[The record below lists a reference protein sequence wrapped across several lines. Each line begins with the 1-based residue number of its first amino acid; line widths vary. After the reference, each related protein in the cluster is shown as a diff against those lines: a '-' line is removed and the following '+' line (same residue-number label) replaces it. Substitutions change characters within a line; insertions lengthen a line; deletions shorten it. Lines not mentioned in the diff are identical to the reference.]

1 LEGNVS
7 RPYTYSHT
15 DTVTSWTHYNQPL
28 AHPLG
33 ANFNEIIAEIKYQP
47 IQQLFLSTR
56 FIYSKVGESTKTEN
70 WGNNPIRPYKFVN
83 EFGNYI
89 GQGVQAKQYYV
100 DFLATY
106 EPWHNI
112 FIDLNYIYRKKN
124 SIDDA
129 RDMQT
134 HFFNVGLRWSLPYRR
149 YEF

>member
-1 LEGNVS
+1 VQNWGSNPL
-7 RPYTYSHT
+7 RPY
-15 DTVTSWTHYNQPL
+15 
-28 AHPLG
+28 
-33 ANFNEIIAEIKYQP
+33 
-47 IQQLFLSTR
+47 ST
-56 FIYSKVGESTKTEN
+56 FI
-70 WGNNPIRPYKFVN
+70 N

-89 GQGVQAKQYYV
+89 GQGVQAKQYYL

-124 SIDDA
+124 SEDNT

-134 HFFNVGLRWSLPYRR
+134 HFLNVGLRWSLPYRR